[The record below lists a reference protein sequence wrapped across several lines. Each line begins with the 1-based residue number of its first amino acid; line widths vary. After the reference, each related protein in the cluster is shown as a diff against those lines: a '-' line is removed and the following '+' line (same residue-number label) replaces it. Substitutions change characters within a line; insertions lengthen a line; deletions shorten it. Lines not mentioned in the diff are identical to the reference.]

1 MVFFCSLCPEN
12 QFEWTLLIIINFFS
26 YLLLLRTFAIIGKLM
41 PIMSPCRLKIL
52 LLQPTYMYVCF
63 VDN

>member
-1 MVFFCSLCPEN
+1 MVFFCSLCPES
-12 QFEWTLLIIINFFS
+12 QLEWTLLIIINFFFLPS
-26 YLLLLRTFAIIGKLM
+26 TPQNVAIIGKLM
-41 PIMSPCRLKIL
+41 SIMSPCRLKIL